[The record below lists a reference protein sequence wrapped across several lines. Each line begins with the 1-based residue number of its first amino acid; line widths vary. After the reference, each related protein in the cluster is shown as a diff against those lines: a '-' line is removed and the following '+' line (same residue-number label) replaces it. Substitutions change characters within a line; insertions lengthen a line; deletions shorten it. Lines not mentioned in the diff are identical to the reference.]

1 MNVALSWLLAPD
13 AYFYGLTAGFLKV
26 LEKGQGSVG
35 SPVWFIIIL
44 MNELGG

>member
-26 LEKGQGSVG
+26 LEKVTGERRLPCV
-35 SPVWFIIIL
+35 VYYYI
-44 MNELGG
+44 NE